1 MRVKGLIRST
11 PRLFDGA
18 SGKQLPGARRVLQ
31 ALMPWAEPAPS
42 LTVTTPRGRWNNAM
56 AMELESTRLRQWPAD
71 DGLLVE
77 CRVRVREGRLGIG
90 LTKED
95 GSTYASR
102 ERMVLAKPGIQCPRV
117 WVDEPSEARFLVFR
131 NVHPEG
137 RPTHFDLFDLFA
149 DRLPGEG
156 TFTTSWEQP
165 SVKTID
171 VGELGRLVAWIRRCW
186 DDPFAGP
193 FPARTGENKP
203 SGSIGIV
210 NVEDLP
216 SLYGQASP
224 RAWPPPGKDK
234 PLDQWKMETDD
245 APILEYLWRLWRPRR
260 HLEFGT
266 WEGFGATLVGQS
278 TDAEIWT
285 INLPQGEFRDD
296 GEPLYASSDAGGR
309 IGWRYRAA
317 GLGPRVHQL
326 LCDSRD
332 FDTNGFAA
340 NLFDTV
346 LIDGGHTPDLV
357 ENDTDKALSV
367 LRPGGLCIWHDFC
380 PDPAALSHNL
390 APLGVVQA
398 IVENI
403 ARWQPL
409 FERLY
414 WIRKSWILVGERKPT

>member
-1 MRVKGLIRST
+1 
-11 PRLFDGA
+11 
-18 SGKQLPGARRVLQ
+18 
-31 ALMPWAEPAPS
+31 
-42 LTVTTPRGRWNNAM
+42 M
-56 AMELESTRLRQWPAD
+56 A
-71 DGLLVE
+71 
-77 CRVRVREGRLGIG
+77 CRVRVREGRVGIG

-102 ERMVLAKPGIQCPRV
+102 ERMVPAKPGIQCPRV

-131 NVHPEG
+131 NVDPEG

-156 TFTTSWEQP
+156 SFAASWEQP

-171 VGELGRLVAWIRRCW
+171 VGELGRLVAWARRSW
-186 DDPFAGP
+186 DDPF
-193 FPARTGENKP
+193 PARP
-203 SGSIGIV
+203 FAASASQDARAGSIGIV
-210 NVEDLP
+210 DVADLP
-216 SLYGQASP
+216 ALYGQPSP
-224 RAWPPPGKDK
+224 PAWPPSGGDK
-234 PLDQWKMETDD
+234 PLDRWKMETDD

-278 TDAEIWT
+278 TGAEIWT
-285 INLPQGEFRDD
+285 MNLPQGESGGDR
-296 GEPLYASSDAGGR
+296 ESLYASSDAGAS

-317 GLGPRVHQL
+317 GLERRVHQL

-332 FDTNGFAA
+332 FETNGFAA
-340 NLFDTV
+340 DFFDTV

-357 ENDTDKALSV
+357 ENDTDKALRV

-380 PDPAALSHNL
+380 PDAAALSRNL

-403 ARWQPL
+403 GRWRPL

-414 WIRKSWILVGERKPT
+414 WIRNSWILVGERKPR